1 METTTAD
8 DLSNQSEKIIFFDG
22 QCNLCSR
29 TVVFLINNHQ
39 DANFKFSSLQ
49 SNAAASLLPTHAIPD
64 NDDIFPK
71 TIVFL
76 NHGTTLIRS
85 QAVEAILVD
94 LGGRYRMMSYLAKL
108 LPLFLKDVIY
118 DFIARN
124 RYSWFG
130 TTEFCYV
137 PTESQKTLFLD

>member
-1 METTTAD
+1 M
-8 DLSNQSEKIIFFDG
+8 
-22 QCNLCSR
+22 
-29 TVVFLINNHQ
+29 VFLINNHEG
-39 DANFKFSSLQ
+39 ANFKFASLQ

-64 NDDIFPK
+64 NNDVSPK

-76 NHGTTLIRS
+76 KHGTTLIRS

-94 LGGRYRMMSYLAKL
+94 LGGRYRIMVYLAKL
-108 LPLFLKDVIY
+108 IPLFLKDVIY

-137 PTESQKTLFLD
+137 PTESPKNLFLD